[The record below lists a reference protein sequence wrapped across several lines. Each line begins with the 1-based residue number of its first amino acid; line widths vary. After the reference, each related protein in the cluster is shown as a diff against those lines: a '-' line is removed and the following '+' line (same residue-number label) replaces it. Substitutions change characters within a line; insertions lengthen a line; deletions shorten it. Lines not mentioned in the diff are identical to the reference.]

1 MAAVR
6 EPTDL
11 VSSPPNQKR
20 HSGRVHDFGHT
31 GNPKPP
37 EQSKTYRTIPL
48 KPPTPRFF
56 RIPDFCSPQHT
67 SQYMCVFLLK
77 SGKPTPSK
85 LVRYAKTQWPKIR
98 TFGTPRKFSSY
109 VSSVFHHVFPS
120 FPSFFPKFGRS
131 PHFRNATARPRGMRR
146 ALGTLAA
153 CVALWRPWSLGRGR
167 AGVPQHLSW
176 GAWYGIPNIGYTIY
190 VYSYVFIYLL
200 SIYLFLLAYIYIYY
214 LFPL

>member
-77 SGKPTPSK
+77 SGKPSPSK
-85 LVRYAKTQWPKIR
+85 LVRYAKSQWPKIR

-109 VSSVFHHVFPS
+109 VSSVFHQFSTMFFQVFHHFSPS
-120 FPSFFPKFGRS
+120 LVGLPTLETPPHAHAVCAVPLAPWPPVS
-131 PHFRNATARPRGMRR
+131 PYGDP
-146 ALGTLAA
+146 
-153 CVALWRPWSLGRGR
+153 
-167 AGVPQHLSW
+167 
-176 GAWYGIPNIGYTIY
+176 GA
-190 VYSYVFIYLL
+190 
-200 SIYLFLLAYIYIYY
+200 
-214 LFPL
+214 